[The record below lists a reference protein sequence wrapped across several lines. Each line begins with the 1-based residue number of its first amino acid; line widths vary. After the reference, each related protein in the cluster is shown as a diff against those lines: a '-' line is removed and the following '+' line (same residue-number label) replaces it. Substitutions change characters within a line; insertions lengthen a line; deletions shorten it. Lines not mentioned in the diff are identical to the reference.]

1 MLSFFNLTSTE
12 IVMIVLWAIVTIF
25 AIIIE
30 FETINLVSIWF
41 AAGGYSWYYYCGN
54 TSTYLVTNIT
64 FCNCY
69 CSICRFNKTVCKE
82 NER

>member
-1 MLSFFNLTSTE
+1 MLSFLNLTSTE

-41 AAGGYSWYYYCGN
+41 AAGS
-54 TSTYLVTNIT
+54 
-64 FCNCY
+64 
-69 CSICRFNKTVCKE
+69 
-82 NER
+82 

>member
-1 MLSFFNLTSTE
+1 MLSFLNLTSTE

-41 AAGGYSWYYYCGN
+41 AAGGIVGII
-54 TSTYLVTNIT
+54 TAATIT

-69 CSICRFNKTVCKE
+69 CSICRFNKTICKE